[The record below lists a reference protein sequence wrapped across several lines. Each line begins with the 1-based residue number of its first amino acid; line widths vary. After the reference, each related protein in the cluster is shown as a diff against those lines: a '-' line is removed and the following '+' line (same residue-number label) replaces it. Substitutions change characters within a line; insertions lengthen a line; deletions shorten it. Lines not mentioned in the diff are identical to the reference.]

1 MNPRNPHAHT
11 NLIKS
16 ADGDYTII
24 DLESAEISLLPAPG
38 QFRSSL
44 KSGNLPIFDDIDFPR
59 LRDFIV
65 TNEAALT
72 SSIGADGVKA
82 LIHATDHAEEAI
94 NTWKAAEPRVIGHL
108 IAGTYRLLNV
118 KARFQHLMGS
128 LAGADAAAEL
138 FLNSGID
145 RWEKESRIAPEEADE
160 LRTRLASEPAREET
174 KHLGVHLVMSVA
186 IALPVPGMRSL
197 ARFLWTLVFWSK
209 AQIVRFGRKPEGGA
223 GRLPNVH
230 TPVGHGVGPDSPD
243 WRRSLPGV
251 RADAQQ
257 DHGAPDVGP
266 SRLETAVPSIPQDP
280 HRPLAGTAGPEF
292 RPTTLH
298 KTGDQKQRP
307 PFVKGDYRGISAP
320 RLSPVRPTTQLSRRR
335 SPL

>member
-1 MNPRNPHAHT
+1 MGEVSEIFAQAGLSVWQVNPRNPHAHT

-24 DLESAEISLLPAPG
+24 DLESAVISLLPAPG

-145 RWEKESRIAPEEADE
+145 RWEKESGTPRRKPTNCGPAWRRNQPGKR
-160 LRTRLASEPAREET
+160 LSTLAST
-174 KHLGVHLVMSVA
+174 WL
-186 IALPVPGMRSL
+186 
-197 ARFLWTLVFWSK
+197 
-209 AQIVRFGRKPEGGA
+209 
-223 GRLPNVH
+223 
-230 TPVGHGVGPDSPD
+230 
-243 WRRSLPGV
+243 
-251 RADAQQ
+251 
-257 DHGAPDVGP
+257 
-266 SRLETAVPSIPQDP
+266 
-280 HRPLAGTAGPEF
+280 
-292 RPTTLH
+292 
-298 KTGDQKQRP
+298 
-307 PFVKGDYRGISAP
+307 
-320 RLSPVRPTTQLSRRR
+320 
-335 SPL
+335 